1 MTQLN
6 EQPSNE
12 SDAPDSVPSKWDSF
26 ICKVQKVSRAKLGKS
41 RHGIA
46 AITVKM
52 IVDRDGE
59 PIVWLEPDCWRIEP
73 SADVA
78 KVLLEH
84 MIDN

>member
-1 MTQLN
+1 MTQSN
-6 EQPSNE
+6 EQPE
-12 SDAPDSVPSKWDSF
+12 SDAPDDAPLSKWESF
-26 ICKVQKVSRAKLGKS
+26 ICKVQKVARAKLGKS

-84 MIDN
+84 MIES